1 MLYKSQLPA
10 SDSMPSYGLT
20 KNAGTM
26 LLQQIAKDVTPD
38 KLQIINFH
46 PGLIHSDIWQVM
58 GVDKSDLPFDDRE
71 YLNIYIYIYIWL
83 CHMC

>member
-1 MLYKSQLPA
+1 MSTQAINMLYKSQLPA

-46 PGLIHSDIWQVM
+46 PGIIHNDAWQDI
-58 GVDKSDLPFDDRE
+58 GVGKSDLPFDDCE
-71 YLNIYIYIYIWL
+71 HPVICLL
-83 CHMC
+83 